1 MKQLDR
7 NDDGYISLDE
17 FHILMEHTLRLK
29 ADHFD
34 KANNW
39 TSSYLIIILN
49 ACYYECWSIYKENQL
64 KGEYPRV

>member
-34 KANNW
+34 KANN
-39 TSSYLIIILN
+39 
-49 ACYYECWSIYKENQL
+49 
-64 KGEYPRV
+64 